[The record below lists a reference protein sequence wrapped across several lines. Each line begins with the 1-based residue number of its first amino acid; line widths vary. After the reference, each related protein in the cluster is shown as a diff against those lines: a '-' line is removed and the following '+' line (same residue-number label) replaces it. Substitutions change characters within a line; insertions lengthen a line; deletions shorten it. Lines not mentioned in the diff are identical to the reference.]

1 MCGALRQGFGRAM
14 CCSADHFSSSFLCI
28 CHAGL
33 KLLQLA
39 DFAAHVTC
47 HACYVRHN
55 ARHIQFTNTSFDCFQ
70 TGLSAGTALLN
81 HACMPCRRADI
92 VAAQYVAA
100 TEGTLSPELP
110 FEPISLRL
118 RHRHGS
124 HEALPP
130 DDSWTQLQLEAEM
143 LNL

>member
-1 MCGALRQGFGRAM
+1 MLELSCWSWLTLHHTSRVM
-14 CCSADHFSSSFLCI
+14 HFASDTMHGMAPVQQHLLG
-28 CHAGL
+28 CH
-33 KLLQLA
+33 
-39 DFAAHVTC
+39 
-47 HACYVRHN
+47 
-55 ARHIQFTNTSFDCFQ
+55 TNHGCFE
-70 TGLSAGTALLN
+70 TGLPAGTALLK
-81 HACMPCRRADI
+81 HACMLCRRADI